1 MNAAGIL
8 ILFLFI
14 AIPLF
19 FFILKY
25 LPEINGNKDNE
36 IESHII
42 KDPKTG
48 YYIDK
53 SFETRKNLKK
63 DQEKENIDPNKFEEK
78 IAKIVKKEIDT
89 QKYNEVIWLK
99 AFKKAKG
106 NKNEAQALYVEYRT
120 EQLEEQY
127 YENSNLEKGK
137 NNNKKIQYKK
147 IRSESENSFFEKSN
161 FLSGREDLTIAF
173 WVYVF
178 IGNIFIGLIVGFL
191 SVIIG
196 SFMLVFLLAY
206 LFFSTVGFWKC
217 ADTYT
222 LKKQKMNESYVWAV
236 VARIYVVI
244 NLLYLPFQI
253 FQFIGNK

>member
-1 MNAAGIL
+1 MNAAGL
-8 ILFLFI
+8 LLLFLFLV
-14 AIPLF
+14 IPLF
-19 FFILKY
+19 LFILKY
-25 LPEINGNKDNE
+25 LPEITGNEKNE

-48 YYIDK
+48 YYIDRN
-53 SFETRKNLKK
+53 FESRKKLK
-63 DQEKENIDPNKFEEK
+63 DEEKESINPNKFEEK
-78 IAKIVKKEIDT
+78 IAKVVKKEIDT
-89 QKYNEVIWLK
+89 QNYNEVTWLK
-99 AFKKAKG
+99 AFKKARG

-127 YENSNLEKGK
+127 YENSDSDKGK
-137 NNNKKIQYKK
+137 SNNKKIQYKK
-147 IRSESENSFFEKSN
+147 IRSGSESSFFEKSN
-161 FLSGREDLTIAF
+161 FLSGRENLTTAF

-178 IGNIFIGLIVGFL
+178 IGNIFVGLIVGFL

-206 LFFSTVGFWKC
+206 LLFSTVGFWKC

-236 VARIYVVI
+236 VARIYVVV
-244 NLLYLPFQI
+244 NLLYLPFQF